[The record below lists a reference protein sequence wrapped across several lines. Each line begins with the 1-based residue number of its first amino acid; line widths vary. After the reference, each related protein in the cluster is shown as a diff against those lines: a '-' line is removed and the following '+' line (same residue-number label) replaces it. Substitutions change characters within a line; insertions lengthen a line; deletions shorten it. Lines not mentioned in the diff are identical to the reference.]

1 MGVPGVSSAVTERLR
16 VAPGSLRG
24 AGVAVALEG
33 DGHHHLTRVLRA
45 RVGDQVE
52 LFDGAGLR
60 ATATLVSID
69 ARAARATLDEA
80 PSQGVVAD
88 AVRAVWLQ
96 GVPKGDKLDD
106 IVRQATELGV
116 ARVLPVFTR
125 RSVPQ
130 ARGGRSD
137 GRRARL
143 QRIAEEASRQ
153 CGRADVPEVDEAVSL
168 GDALRALAGDAGP
181 GVKLVACPHTGGALG
196 AALGDGEAVRA
207 RGVAVLVGPEGGL
220 DAEEVA
226 AARAAGFVAVSL
238 GPRVL
243 RTETVA
249 PALLAVLSALCG
261 DLRGG

>member
-1 MGVPGVSSAVTERLR
+1 MGVPGVSSALTERVR

-24 AGVAVALEG
+24 AGARVALEG
-33 DGHHHLTRVLRA
+33 DAHHHLTRVLRA
-45 RVGDQVE
+45 RVGDRVE
-52 LFDGAGLR
+52 LFDGEGQR
-60 ATATLVSID
+60 AAATLVSMD
-69 ARAARATLDEA
+69 ARAAWATLDEA
-80 PSQGVVAD
+80 PSEGVGAD

-116 ARVLPVFTR
+116 ARVVPVFTR

-137 GRRARL
+137 GRRVRL
-143 QRIAEEASRQ
+143 QRIAEEAARQ
-153 CGRADVPEVDEAVSL
+153 CGRADVPAVDEAVSL
-168 GDALRALAGDAGP
+168 ADALGALAGDAGA

-207 RGVAVLVGPEGGL
+207 RGVVVLVGPEGGL
-220 DAEEVA
+220 DPEEVA
-226 AARAAGFVAVSL
+226 AALGAGFVPVSL

-249 PALLAVLSALCG
+249 PALLAVLSARCG
-261 DLRGG
+261 DLREG